1 MTTIGTPH
9 HGSEFADFVAQ
20 AMQRDPTGLS
30 EPIVA
35 KFAALLGTLFSSNHD
50 TNQDAAAA
58 LRALTISGAASF
70 NEAVPSAGLGAPGAC
85 GTGAETETVDG
96 NTHFLYSWT
105 GNAIQ
110 PSWAML
116 GVRSGKDT
124 SVSGALDVA
133 NLSDPTT
140 LTLLGTGTAMINRN
154 AGENDGLVSVC
165 SSLYGKVLSTSY
177 RWNHLDEI
185 NQLLGIVGQNA
196 EDPVAVMRTHAN
208 RLKLQGL

>member
-1 MTTIGTPH
+1 M
-9 HGSEFADFVAQ
+9 
-20 AMQRDPTGLS
+20 
-30 EPIVA
+30 
-35 KFAALLGTLFSSNHD
+35 LFSSNHN

-58 LRALTISGAASF
+58 LRALTTSGATSF
-70 NEAVPSAGLGAPGAC
+70 NQAVPSAGLGAPGSC
-85 GTGAETETVDG
+85 GSGAQTETVGG

-116 GVRSGKDT
+116 GVRSAKDT

-133 NLSDPTT
+133 NFSDPTT
-140 LTLLGTGTAMINRN
+140 ITLRGIGTAMINRD

-196 EDPVAVMRTHAN
+196 EDPVAVLRTHAN